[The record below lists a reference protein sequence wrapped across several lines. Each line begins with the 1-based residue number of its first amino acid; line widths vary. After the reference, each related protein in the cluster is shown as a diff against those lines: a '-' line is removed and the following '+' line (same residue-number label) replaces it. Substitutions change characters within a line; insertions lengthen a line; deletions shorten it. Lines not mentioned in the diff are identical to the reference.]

1 MFTCTS
7 LIVNFIASTLLT
19 KFTDIFF
26 EMILKYYSIIKS
38 GDHIYIYIYIKEK
51 KKTKKTI

>member
-38 GDHIYIYIYIKEK
+38 GDHIYIYIYI
-51 KKTKKTI
+51 